1 MKQWL
6 SHPDDVERQVAE
18 WQQAYP
24 DLLTVEY
31 STQYSGRPVYALT
44 ITDPTIPSEGK
55 RKALIFKP
63 HAHEPAPLA
72 AQMNFMAQLLTG
84 KALDGS
90 PAAIDRDR
98 YLATCLLCFMPD
110 ANPAGTAAAPV
121 EAWDGASYTN
131 EEFWAWMR
139 GVDPET
145 GKMWKRLDLWDDTVE
160 APLPTRYGIVYE
172 QISAHEYVEPNRHP
186 RSSLMQWLRTL
197 QARHEWDRLLDLHQ
211 TEFEG
216 QTQNC
221 MVILPTLFDE
231 QTPERQA
238 LERDWAEAILRAWG
252 QLPGGR
258 PIAVAEPLGYTGQQR
273 QYFVEVWGE
282 VYRSANI
289 ISTEIQNNSPLTPPA
304 LQQELNEVAIVATLE
319 HMLRDG

>member
-6 SHPDDVERQVAE
+6 SHPEDVERQVCE
-18 WQQAYP
+18 WQQRHS
-24 DLLTVEY
+24 DLLTVES

-44 ITDPTIPSEGK
+44 ITDPAVPTDRK
-55 RKALIFKP
+55 RKALVFKP

-72 AQMNFMAQLLTG
+72 AQMNLIAQLLTG
-84 KALDGS
+84 KALDGT
-90 PAAIDRDR
+90 PATLDRDR

-121 EAWDGASYTN
+121 KAWDGTAYTN

-145 GKMWKRLDLWDDTVE
+145 GRMWKRLDLWDDTVE
-160 APLPTRYGIVYE
+160 TPLPTRYGIVYE

-186 RSSLMQWLRTL
+186 RSSLMQWLRLL
-197 QARHEWDRLLDLHQ
+197 QARHDWDRLLDLHQ
-211 TEFEG
+211 TEFVG

-231 QTPERQA
+231 QTAARQA
-238 LERDWAEAILRAWG
+238 IERDWAKAVVQAWA
-252 QLPGGR
+252 QVPGGR
-258 PIAVAEPLGYTGQQR
+258 PMAAVEPLGYTGQQR
-273 QYFVEVWGE
+273 QYFVNVWGE
-282 VYRSANI
+282 IYQTANVI
-289 ISTEIQNNSPLTPPA
+289 TSEIQNNSLLTPPA
-304 LQQELNEVAIVATLE
+304 LQQKLNEVAIIATLE
-319 HMLRDG
+319 NMLRDA